1 MARRLLLPLRLLQV
15 LAAGPLLL
23 AGCSAPRALIPAE
36 RCAAADTVRVPLTQL
51 GAGCYKGFAGGLYP
65 GGSNEIP
72 PAHLAAGLA
81 AAKGIRPLGPDGA
94 PSATGKYVL
103 LSIGMS
109 NTTQEFCSAGGL
121 PGSCEATSFFAQAA
135 ADPAVNHAQLVV
147 VNGAYGGRAA
157 SSWTSPTMPDYDRVR
172 DSWLTPLGLTE
183 QQVQVVWIKQANPG
197 PRVALPATNA
207 DAYLLEASI
216 AQTLRAVRVR
226 YPNVRQVFLS
236 SRIYGG
242 YATSSLNPE
251 PYAYEGGFAMKW
263 VVQAQIDQAAGA
275 PPSPTAGDLRHD
287 AGVAPWVAW
296 GPYLW
301 ADGTTP
307 RADGLTWERSDFNP
321 SDYTHPA
328 SGARQKVG
336 KLLLD
341 FFKSS
346 PATQCWFLVGRSC

>member
-1 MARRLLLPLRLLQV
+1 
-15 LAAGPLLL
+15 PLLL
-23 AGCSAPRALIPAE
+23 AGCGAPRALVPAE

-65 GGSNEIP
+65 DGSNEIP

-81 AAKGIRPLGPDGA
+81 AARAIRPLGPDGA

-135 ADPAVNHAQLVV
+135 ADPAVNHTQLVV

-172 DSWLTPLGLTE
+172 DSWLTPLGLSE
-183 QQVQVVWIKQANPG
+183 RQVQVVWIKQANPG

-216 AQTLRAVRVR
+216 AQALRAVRVR

-275 PPSPTAGDLRHD
+275 APSVIAGDLRYD

-301 ADGTTP
+301 ADGATP

-336 KLLLD
+336 KLLLE

-346 PATQCWFLVGRSC
+346 PATQCWFLAGRSC